1 MSSLE
6 HRVAARNLRDMVAV
20 HSMAPGRRPRFDG
33 WRAGL
38 GPRRTG
44 ASGARARGGRI
55 WVGPV
60 LVGSGPPAGAGPPAA
75 PSGPQG
81 GRGGRQPIPTAHVA
95 SGLFFEL
102 VGVEAASASAPS
114 PLRAGPRPPGERN
127 FLGTP
132 ARHTPRP
139 FVNAFFQ
146 RSACPARYSWAC
158 APERAVCVPQGRLAL
173 PVAGDTGAP
182 PPPPL
187 PPKRP
192 TPPPLTHPARTVAK
206 GGCLATPPF
215 PSSNPRPPPARPPE
229 HPSAP
234 GPDTCPGTG
243 PHRDFIPTARWVTD
257 PSIMC
262 SRAETGGA
270 RKF

>member
-182 PPPPL
+182 CPSRRSARPPHPSPTQRELSQRGGVSPPPL
-187 PPKRP
+187 SPRP
-192 TPPPLTHPARTVAK
+192 TRAPH
-206 GGCLATPPF
+206 
-215 PSSNPRPPPARPPE
+215 PPARPST
-229 HPSAP
+229 HPPRAQ
-234 GPDTCPGTG
+234 T
-243 PHRDFIPTARWVTD
+243 RAQARARIVTSFRRHD
-257 PSIMC
+257 
-262 SRAETGGA
+262 G
-270 RKF
+270 